1 MPSIYVI
8 LEIFFFINSSQT
20 RVNMSDKEEKTGY
33 TFGRTGFLPQEEMLE
48 TGKKKK
54 KLVIGIPKENKKHES
69 RVGLTPEAVDILVN
83 NGHEIIIEKG
93 AGLAANYTDTDY
105 SENGAQIVDS
115 KSEVYQCD
123 IILKI
128 APPTIEEIE
137 LFKTNQILLSSL
149 HFPSQS
155 EEYIRKLMQKKVTA
169 ISFEGLKDRDNC
181 YPVVRSMS
189 EIAGITSI
197 FIAAEYLSNVH
208 EGKGV
213 LLGGITGITPTE
225 VIILGAGTAA
235 EYAAR
240 AALGLGAFIKVFD
253 HSVAKLKR
261 LQTNLSNRLF
271 TSVFHPKVMKKH
283 LKSADIV
290 IGAIHLGDRGPQ
302 FLITEEMVKGMKKG
316 AVIIDLSI
324 DQGGCIETSEC
335 RNHSNPV
342 YTKFGVIH
350 YCVPNIA
357 SRVARTASIALS
369 NVFNP
374 LLLSIADAGGVQRQ
388 LKDDLGL
395 RRGVYIYNGIL
406 TNSRIGDHFGIPSK
420 DINLLMAAF

>member
-1 MPSIYVI
+1 MLFWKSSLV
-8 LEIFFFINSSQT
+8 INSSQT

-48 TGKKKK
+48 TGKKKQ

-155 EEYIRKLMQKKVTA
+155 EEYIRKLMRKKVTA
-169 ISFEGLKDRDNC
+169 ISFEGLKDRENC

-189 EIAGITSI
+189 EIAGTTSI

-335 RNHSNPV
+335 RNHSNPI

-374 LLLSIADAGGVQRQ
+374 LLLSIANAGGVQRQ

-395 RRGVYIYNGIL
+395 RHGVYIYNGIL
-406 TNSRIGDHFGIPSK
+406 TNSRIGDHFSIPSK

>member
-1 MPSIYVI
+1 
-8 LEIFFFINSSQT
+8 
-20 RVNMSDKEEKTGY
+20 MSDKEQKGY
-33 TFGRTGFLPQEEMLE
+33 AFGRTGFLPQEEMLE
-48 TGKKKK
+48 IGKKKQ

-69 RVGLTPEAVDILVN
+69 RVGLTPEAVEILVN

-93 AGLAANYTDTDY
+93 AGLAANYTDTNY
-105 SENGAQIVDS
+105 SEHGAQIVNS

-137 LFKTNQILLSSL
+137 LFKNNQILLSSL
-149 HFPSQS
+149 HFPSQT
-155 EEYIRKLMQKKVTA
+155 EEYIRKLMQKKVIA
-169 ISFEGLKDRDNC
+169 ISFEGLKDRENC

-189 EIAGITSI
+189 EIAGTTSI
-197 FIAAEYLSNVH
+197 LIAAEYLSNVH

-253 HSVAKLKR
+253 HSVTKLKR

-271 TSVFHPKVMKKH
+271 TSVFHQKVIKKH

-290 IGAIHLGDRGPQ
+290 IGAIHLGDKGPQ

-316 AVIIDLSI
+316 AVIVDLSI
-324 DQGGCIETSEC
+324 DQGGCVETSEC

-342 YTKFGVIH
+342 YTKYDVIH

-374 LLLSIADAGGVQRQ
+374 LLLSIADAGGVQKH

-395 RRGVYIYNGIL
+395 RHGVYIYNGIL
-406 TNSRIGDHFGIPSK
+406 TNTRIGNHFGILSK
-420 DINLLMAAF
+420 DIDLLIAAF

>member
-1 MPSIYVI
+1 
-8 LEIFFFINSSQT
+8 
-20 RVNMSDKEEKTGY
+20 MSDKEEKTGY

-48 TGKKKK
+48 IGKKKQ

-105 SENGAQIVDS
+105 SENGAQIVNS

-169 ISFEGLKDRDNC
+169 ISFEGLKDRENC

-189 EIAGITSI
+189 EIAGTTSI

-395 RRGVYIYNGIL
+395 RHGVYIYNGIL

>member
-1 MPSIYVI
+1 
-8 LEIFFFINSSQT
+8 
-20 RVNMSDKEEKTGY
+20 MSDKEQKGY
-33 TFGRTGFLPQEEMLE
+33 AFGRTGFLPQEEMLE
-48 TGKKKK
+48 IGKKKQ

-69 RVGLTPEAVDILVN
+69 RVGLTPEAVEILVN

-93 AGLAANYTDTDY
+93 AGLAANYTDTNY
-105 SENGAQIVDS
+105 SEHGAQIVNS

-137 LFKTNQILLSSL
+137 LFKNNQILLSSL
-149 HFPSQS
+149 HFPSQT
-155 EEYIRKLMQKKVTA
+155 EEYIRKLMQKKVIA
-169 ISFEGLKDRDNC
+169 ISFEGLKDRENC

-189 EIAGITSI
+189 EIAGTTSI
-197 FIAAEYLSNVH
+197 LIAAEYLSNVH

-253 HSVAKLKR
+253 HSVTKLKR

-271 TSVFHPKVMKKH
+271 TSVFHQKVIKKH

-290 IGAIHLGDRGPQ
+290 IGAIHLGDKGPQ
-302 FLITEEMVKGMKKG
+302 FLITEEMVKEMKKG
-316 AVIIDLSI
+316 AVIVDLSI
-324 DQGGCIETSEC
+324 DQGGCVETSEC

-342 YTKFGVIH
+342 YTKYDVIH

-374 LLLSIADAGGVQRQ
+374 LLLSIADAGGVQKH

-395 RRGVYIYNGIL
+395 RHGVYIYNGIL
-406 TNSRIGDHFGIPSK
+406 TNTRIGNHFGILSK
-420 DINLLMAAF
+420 DIDLLIAAF

>member
-1 MPSIYVI
+1 M
-8 LEIFFFINSSQT
+8 T
-20 RVNMSDKEEKTGY
+20 DKKEKSAY
-33 TFGRTGFLPQEEMLE
+33 TFGRAGFLPQEEMLE
-48 TGKKKK
+48 IGKKKQ
-54 KLVIGIPKENKKHES
+54 KLVIGIPKENTKFES
-69 RVGLTPEAVDILVN
+69 RVGLTPEAVEILVN

-93 AGLAANYTDTDY
+93 AGTAANYTDTNY
-105 SENGAQIVDS
+105 SEYGAQIVES
-115 KSEVYQCD
+115 SSEVYKCD

-128 APPTIEEIE
+128 APPTIEEID
-137 LFKTNQILLSSL
+137 LFKNNLILISSL
-149 HFPSQS
+149 HFTSQS

-189 EIAGITSI
+189 EIAGTTSI
-197 FIAAEYLSNVH
+197 LIAAEYLSNIH
-208 EGKGV
+208 NGKGV
-213 LLGGITGITPTE
+213 LLGGISGITPTE

-253 HSVAKLKR
+253 FSVSKLRR

-271 TSVFHPKVMKKH
+271 TSVFHPQVIKKH
-283 LKSADIV
+283 LKSADVV
-290 IGAIHLGDRGPQ
+290 IGSMHLDDRGPQ
-302 FLITEEMVKGMKKG
+302 FLITEEMVKEMKKG

-342 YTKFGVIH
+342 YSKYDVIH

-374 LLLSIADAGGVQRQ
+374 LLLNIADAGGVQKH
-388 LKDDLGL
+388 LKDDAGL
-395 RRGVYIYNGIL
+395 RHGVYIYNGIL
-406 TNSRIGDHFGIPSK
+406 TNTRIGNHFGIPSK
-420 DINLLMAAF
+420 DIDLFMAAF

>member
-1 MPSIYVI
+1 
-8 LEIFFFINSSQT
+8 
-20 RVNMSDKEEKTGY
+20 MSDKEEKTGY

-48 TGKKKK
+48 IGKKKQ

-69 RVGLTPEAVDILVN
+69 RVGLTPEAVEILVN
-83 NGHEIIIEKG
+83 NEHEIIIEKG
-93 AGLAANYTDTDY
+93 AGLAANYTDTYY

-123 IILKI
+123 IVLKI
-128 APPTIEEIE
+128 APPTIEEIG
-137 LFKTNQILLSSL
+137 LFKNNQILLSSL
-149 HFPSQS
+149 HFPSQT
-155 EEYIRKLMQKKVTA
+155 EEYIRQLMRKKVTA
-169 ISFEGLKDRDNC
+169 ISFEGLKDRDNNC

-189 EIAGITSI
+189 EIAGTTSI
-197 FIAAEYLSNVH
+197 LIAAEYLSNVH

-253 HSVAKLKR
+253 YSVTKLKR

-271 TSVFHPKVMKKH
+271 TSVFHPRVIKKH

-290 IGAIHLGDRGPQ
+290 IGAVHLGDKGPL
-302 FLITEEMVKGMKKG
+302 FLITEEMVKEMKKG
-316 AVIIDLSI
+316 AVIVDLSI

-342 YTKFGVIH
+342 YTKYDVIH

-374 LLLSIADAGGVQRQ
+374 LLLSIADAGGVQKH

-395 RRGVYIYNGIL
+395 RHGVYIYNGIL
-406 TNSRIGDHFGIPSK
+406 TNTRIGNHFGIPSK
-420 DINLLMAAF
+420 DIDLLMAAF